1 VRLRGELPILNVF
14 GVLAAAW
21 IIYASFYLCRVN
33 FSIAL
38 PLIHLGLDVSHS
50 QLGIIASGFFIV
62 YAVGQILNGYLS
74 AKFEPQKLVV
84 IGIIGSSIVNVLFG
98 LSGNFTLLLVLWMLN
113 GYFQSLGWPT
123 LVRVVSIIAEGRL
136 GASFGLFNTSW
147 AIGHVISWLL
157 TGAIISGM
165 DWRCGFTL
173 NGLLFLAMG
182 VPAALYLISK
192 MGRSSGGALENFTN
206 RRDIGKSG
214 FELHFKMITLM
225 ALSFFIVD
233 SIRYGLTVYL
243 PSYIFS
249 IEKATFN
256 STLIS
261 IVFPIAGS
269 VGMLITGFASDKFR
283 VEKKTLLVLGMSF
296 ATMTLIYMFP
306 LTFQLNRLYGIVV
319 LVVLSALLY
328 AIESQ
333 ITVIIPVEVVGE
345 KHSSIA
351 AGLIN
356 SIGALGAFTSSIISG
371 IIIDIYGFIEVFR
384 FWSYIQIPLILLLS
398 IAYLSMRR
406 H

>member
-1 VRLRGELPILNVF
+1 
-14 GVLAAAW
+14 
-21 IIYASFYLCRVN
+21 
-33 FSIAL
+33 
-38 PLIHLGLDVSHS
+38 
-50 QLGIIASGFFIV
+50 
-62 YAVGQILNGYLS
+62 
-74 AKFEPQKLVV
+74 
-84 IGIIGSSIVNVLFG
+84 
-98 LSGNFTLLLVLWMLN
+98 M
-113 GYFQSLGWPT
+113 
-123 LVRVVSIIAEGRL
+123 
-136 GASFGLFNTSW
+136 
-147 AIGHVISWLL
+147 
-157 TGAIISGM
+157 
-165 DWRCGFTL
+165 
-173 NGLLFLAMG
+173 
-182 VPAALYLISK
+182 
-192 MGRSSGGALENFTN
+192 
-206 RRDIGKSG
+206 
-214 FELHFKMITLM
+214 
-225 ALSFFIVD
+225 
-233 SIRYGLTVYL
+233 RYGLTVYL